1 MASSPISSWQ
11 TEGEN
16 VEAVTDFLFLSSKIS
31 ADSACSHEIRRWLLL
46 GRKAMPNV
54 DSVLKNK
61 DIPLPTRVHIVKAIV
76 FTVVI
81 YEHES
86 WTIRKVEELMLS
98 DCGAGEDS

>member
-1 MASSPISSWQ
+1 MASGPITSWPI
-11 TEGEN
+11 EGEK
-16 VEAVTDFLFLSSKIS
+16 VEVVTYFLLGSKITM
-31 ADSACSHEIRRWLLL
+31 DGDCSHEIRRWLLL